1 MKYLIQALTAMII
14 VFGTQLFADKPSSAS
29 NMTEDRAI
37 EVLTKVSTF
46 GFRAMEGENERESDS
61 AFQTILSNPKA
72 KDKFTAIFEK
82 GGTCSKLYSL
92 CALHHID
99 LAAYQKL
106 TKSIK
111 MDEVVRTQ
119 FGCVVGESKTK
130 EILDKID
137 NGDFDRE
144 FKVAK

>member
-1 MKYLIQALTAMII
+1 M
-14 VFGTQLFADKPSSAS
+14 FGSQLFADEPSAAS

-37 EVLTKVSTF
+37 EVLTKVGTF
-46 GFRAMEGENERESDS
+46 GFGAKLGQIERKSDS

-82 GGTCSKLYSL
+82 GGTCSKLYFL

-111 MDEVVRTQ
+111 MDEVVQTQ

-130 EILDKID
+130 EILERID
-137 NGDFDRE
+137 NRYFERE
-144 FKVAK
+144 FKFAK

>member
-1 MKYLIQALTAMII
+1 MKYLIQAFAAIII
-14 VFGTQLFADKPSSAS
+14 VFGSQLFADEPSSAS
-29 NMTEDRAI
+29 KMTEDRAI

-46 GFRAMEGENERESDS
+46 GFGAKEGQQERESDT

-72 KDKFTAIFEK
+72 KDRFTAIFDK
-82 GGTCSKLYSL
+82 GGTASKLYSL

-119 FGCVVGESKTK
+119 FGCVLGESKTK
-130 EILDKID
+130 EILEKID